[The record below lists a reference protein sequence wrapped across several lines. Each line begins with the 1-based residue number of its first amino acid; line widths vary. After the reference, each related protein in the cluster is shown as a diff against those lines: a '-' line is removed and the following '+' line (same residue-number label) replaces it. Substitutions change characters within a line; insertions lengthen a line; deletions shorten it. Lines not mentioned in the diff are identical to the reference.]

1 MADTFQFELV
11 APEKLIFSDAVE
23 FVVVPGMEGDF
34 GVLPGHA
41 LLLST
46 VRPGVVEIHEDNQPK
61 HRYFVS
67 GGFAEV
73 TGDRCTVLSTETIPI
88 DDIDREATQ
97 KRLELAELELRDAS
111 SDEDRKKYE
120 ADVTVAQA
128 MLDALK

>member
-23 FVVVPGMEGDF
+23 FVVVPGVEGDF

-73 TGDRCTVLSTETIPI
+73 TGERCTVLSTETIPI
-88 DDIDREATQ
+88 DDIDREAVQ
-97 KRLELAELELRDAS
+97 KRLESAQLELRDAS
-111 SDEDRKKYE
+111 SDEDRTKYE

>member
-11 APEKLIFSDAVE
+11 GPERLIFSDAVE

-46 VRPGVVEIHEDNQPK
+46 VRPGVLEIHEGNQPK

-73 TGDRCTVLSTETIPI
+73 TGERCTVLSTETVLI
-88 DDIDREATQ
+88 DDIDRDAAQ
-97 KRLELAELELRDAS
+97 KRLESAQLELRDAS
-111 SDEDRKKYE
+111 SDEDRTKYE
-120 ADVTVAQA
+120 AEVTVAQA

>member
-1 MADTFQFELV
+1 MAEKVEFELV

-23 FVVVPGMEGDF
+23 FVVVPGVEGDF

-41 LLLST
+41 LPLST

-73 TGDRCTVLSTETIPI
+73 TGERCTVLSTETIPI
-88 DDIDREATQ
+88 DDIDREAVQ
-97 KRLELAELELRDAS
+97 KRLESAQLELRDAS
-111 SDEDRKKYE
+111 SDEDRTKYE

>member
-1 MADTFQFELV
+1 MADMFQFELV

-97 KRLELAELELRDAS
+97 KRLESAELEWRDAS